1 MLRKKRGVNMDEKIK
16 RKFLINLDEED
27 MDTQKKYFEWINKI
41 IDEILLLKYTKGKKD
56 IYLASALQLNEL
68 ILYYFNQITIENK
81 VILFNE
87 LIEKLS
93 FFIKESNLT
102 DEKYMKVIEELFM
115 TYVKNNRT
123 LPPTET
129 AHIYTKLLKWE

>member
-87 LIEKLS
+87 LIEKYIHTT
-93 FFIKESNLT
+93 F
-102 DEKYMKVIEELFM
+102 
-115 TYVKNNRT
+115 
-123 LPPTET
+123 
-129 AHIYTKLLKWE
+129 LLRRL

>member
-68 ILYYFNQITIENK
+68 ILYYFNQITKIGRASCRER
-81 VILFNE
+81 V
-87 LIEKLS
+87 
-93 FFIKESNLT
+93 
-102 DEKYMKVIEELFM
+102 
-115 TYVKNNRT
+115 
-123 LPPTET
+123 
-129 AHIYTKLLKWE
+129 